1 MRRAMGLG
9 AFRTALLD
17 GGSPFNS
24 SLLASALVAGYSIWA
39 APQLGFD
46 LAELGPEAVEVAT
59 MNMDTARF
67 DEVLARTKRLFKKT
81 KAIRPK
87 GSRAGSMELYLV
99 GLERRPRTE

>member
-1 MRRAMGLG
+1 MAKIFQGEG
-9 AFRTALLD
+9 
-17 GGSPFNS
+17 
-24 SLLASALVAGYSIWA
+24 
-39 APQLGFD
+39 
-46 LAELGPEAVEVAT
+46 
-59 MNMDTARF
+59 F